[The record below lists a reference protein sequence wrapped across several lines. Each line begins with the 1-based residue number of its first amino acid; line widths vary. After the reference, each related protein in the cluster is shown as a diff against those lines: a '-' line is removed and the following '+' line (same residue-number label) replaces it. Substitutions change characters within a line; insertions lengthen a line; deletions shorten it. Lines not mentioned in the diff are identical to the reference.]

1 MPCQIAPSK
10 FVTRLNKHSKFSFS
24 FIEISISC
32 DAISR
37 IKKYYALH
45 SDHFI
50 VGNAK
55 FCFAPGDKF
64 SPTGSIRMRGCRKI
78 PKEREAIF
86 FR

>member
-1 MPCQIAPSK
+1 MPNCAQQICHTVERTFK
-10 FVTRLNKHSKFSFS
+10 ILV
-24 FIEISISC
+24 FIYRNLHFMRR
-32 DAISR
+32 DLAD
-37 IKKYYALH
+37 KKYYALH